1 MPGGDDDGGNLIEG
15 QEGRKLTSSLPSI
28 FHFMLRKVRAFGL
41 EHQQTVARKLSMG
54 GGCVKMMMIVMI
66 MWDYHVSADSI
77 LLMMI

>member
-1 MPGGDDDGGNLIEG
+1 
-15 QEGRKLTSSLPSI
+15 
-28 FHFMLRKVRAFGL
+28 MLRKVRAFGL